1 MIHKKLNLITL
12 TLHKYD
18 IAIRNVNK
26 EKVIKMTGLLY
37 CLFCVR
43 ETTGSAGGSKKLSLC
58 IEKMSSFDKMKM
70 VSQPR
75 TKIKGGIKSK

>member
-18 IAIRNVNK
+18 IALRNVNK

-43 ETTGSAGGSKKLSLC
+43 ETSGRAGGSKKL
-58 IEKMSSFDKMKM
+58 
-70 VSQPR
+70 
-75 TKIKGGIKSK
+75 